1 MRFKNRRFVCS
12 FFCCSKSSILKAKNK
27 KKGRKNMVKKID
39 KKDSGSI
46 LEDDVLAEETQP
58 GVVVY
63 RDVASAPEE
72 SGIVDMDVADG
83 IKEVTIKYDLLMA
96 ESKKSFPDVEKL
108 VIGEEIFSIEIP
120 NTLFPN
126 VKFVVSKSYEFES
139 GPYLVRNYFCFM
151 TLMNTFCRKN
161 RELIDLRGINSIE
174 DYAFK
179 GCNSINVAGGE
190 DIKNNDA
197 IEPNAFSGSALEK
210 QPFRDG
216 IKRAGCI
223 IFAVDYDAEEIN
235 IPDDKF
241 RKVIFASDV
250 DFSRVKK
257 LVIHRPE
264 TVEQINYQLGFPET
278 LVLETDLSMMEQ
290 DVARV
295 AHFCTTKY
303 YIKNFSVSSPEFM
316 EIDGIAYTRNGKKL
330 VACSAGK
337 EHVVI
342 PDGVK
347 TIGKYAFANC
357 RLKSVVIPDS
367 VTAIKTS
374 AFSECKN
381 LESVVFGKN
390 LEAIGDDAFES
401 CVNLKSLTL
410 PESVLL
416 IGDYAFLRA
425 GLEDIQLNEGL
436 TYIGRSAFAC
446 TQIKTLSV
454 PASIADF
461 RTDCIGNE
469 IEEVVAPLFR
479 EDIPDSC
486 IKNFRPIFSNDT
498 ILKLQCGDR
507 YLYIPRYMK
516 PLTINDGLSSI
527 EDYFTDPNVKTPDIW
542 SYAYTT
548 ICKENMAFL
557 EYTEFHTESAKKY
570 LKQNSKK
577 IASRFVHQDNEEST
591 ITLVKTGLVS
601 KKALREL
608 LEKAKEKNMTI
619 LQSYILQQ
627 LNADG
632 ISKRDFHI

>member
-1 MRFKNRRFVCS
+1 M
-12 FFCCSKSSILKAKNK
+12 
-27 KKGRKNMVKKID
+27 
-39 KKDSGSI
+39 
-46 LEDDVLAEETQP
+46 
-58 GVVVY
+58 
-63 RDVASAPEE
+63 
-72 SGIVDMDVADG
+72 
-83 IKEVTIKYDLLMA
+83 
-96 ESKKSFPDVEKL
+96 
-108 VIGEEIFSIEIP
+108 
-120 NTLFPN
+120 
-126 VKFVVSKSYEFES
+126 
-139 GPYLVRNYFCFM
+139 
-151 TLMNTFCRKN
+151 
-161 RELIDLRGINSIE
+161 
-174 DYAFK
+174 
-179 GCNSINVAGGE
+179 
-190 DIKNNDA
+190 
-197 IEPNAFSGSALEK
+197 EK

-241 RKVIFASDV
+241 RKIIFSSDV
-250 DFSRVKK
+250 DFSKVKK

-264 TVEQINYQLGFPET
+264 TVEQINYRLGFPET
-278 LVLETDLSMMEQ
+278 LVLKTDLSMMEQ

-295 AHFCTTKY
+295 AHFCTTKH

-316 EIDGIAYTRNGKKL
+316 EIDGITYTRNGKKL

-342 PDGVK
+342 LDGVK

-367 VTAIKTS
+367 VTDIRTS
-374 AFSECKN
+374 AFSGCKN
-381 LESVVFGKN
+381 LESVVFGKS
-390 LEAIGDDAFES
+390 LKTIGDDSFES

-410 PESVLL
+410 PENVLS

-461 RTDCIGNE
+461 RTDFIGNE
-469 IEEVVAPLFR
+469 IEEVIAPFFR
-479 EDIPDSC
+479 KDIPDSC
-486 IKNFRPIFSNDT
+486 IRNFCPIFSNDT
-498 ILKLQCGDR
+498 ILKLQCGDK

-557 EYTEFHTESAKKY
+557 EYTEFRTESAKKY

-577 IASRFVHQDNEEST
+577 IASRFVYEDNEEST

-608 LEKAKEKNMTI
+608 WEKAIEKNMTI

>member
-1 MRFKNRRFVCS
+1 
-12 FFCCSKSSILKAKNK
+12 
-27 KKGRKNMVKKID
+27 MVKNN
-39 KKDSGSI
+39 SNST
-46 LEDDVLAEETQP
+46 LENNALVYAGNKYDFAGELSKEETQP

-63 RDVASAPEE
+63 RDVINAP
-72 SGIVDMDVADG
+72 GDTVVIDMDVADG
-83 IKEVTIKYDLLMA
+83 IEEVTISYDVFMA
-96 ESKKSFPDVEKL
+96 ESEKSFPDVKKL
-108 VIGEEIFSIEIP
+108 IIEDEVFLITIP

-126 VKFVVSKSYEFES
+126 VRFVLSKSHEFNS
-139 GPYLVRNYFCFM
+139 GPYLIKNNYGFLAL
-151 TLMNTFCRKN
+151 TNTFCRKN
-161 RELIDLRGINSIE
+161 GELIDLRGINSIG

-179 GCNSINVAGGE
+179 DCESVNVAGGE

-197 IEPNAFSGSALEK
+197 VEPNAFSGSALEK

-223 IFAVDYDAEEIN
+223 VFAIDYNEEEIN
-235 IPDDKF
+235 IPDNKF
-241 RKVIFASDV
+241 RKVS
-250 DFSRVKK
+250 FSSGIDCSKIKK

-264 TVEQINYQLGFPET
+264 TVEQINCRLGFPET

-295 AHFCTTKY
+295 AHFCTTKH

-342 PDGVK
+342 LDGVK

-367 VTAIKTS
+367 VTDIRAS
-374 AFSECKN
+374 AFSGCKN
-381 LESVVFGKN
+381 LESVVFGKS
-390 LEAIGDDAFES
+390 LEAIGDDSFES

-410 PESVLL
+410 PDNVLS

-446 TQIKTLSV
+446 TQIRTLSV

-469 IEEVVAPLFR
+469 IEEVVAPFFR

-486 IKNFRPIFSNDT
+486 IKNFRPTFSNDT
-498 ILKLQCGDR
+498 ILKLQCGNK
-507 YLYIPRYMK
+507 YLYIPRYMR
-516 PLTINDGLSSI
+516 PLTIHNGLMRI
-527 EDYFTDPNVKTPDIW
+527 KDYFTNPDIKIPNIW

-557 EYTEFHTESAKKY
+557 EYTEFGSESAKKY

-577 IASRFVHQDNEEST
+577 IALRFVHEDNEENT

-601 KKALREL
+601 TKALREL
-608 LEKAKEKNMTI
+608 LEKATEKNMTI